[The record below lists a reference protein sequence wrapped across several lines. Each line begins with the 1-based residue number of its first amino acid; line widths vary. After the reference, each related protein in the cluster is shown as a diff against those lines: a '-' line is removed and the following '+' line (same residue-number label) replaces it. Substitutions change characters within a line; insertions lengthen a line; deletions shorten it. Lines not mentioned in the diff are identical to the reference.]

1 MSRKLARISVIA
13 ALLALVMAAVVPVS
27 SQSAGEIVPTITV
40 HSVTQAERP
49 VEYET
54 TRLVVENMRELGLD
68 VEHRAI
74 PWAQLIDEIWFSRT
88 EDSSVADSP
97 FQMTYWRMVGRP
109 ERADPDEFT
118 YNLFHS
124 SVRDGG
130 YNFIGYNNP
139 DYDVLAEM
147 QRVEV
152 DDKEARLDIIC
163 EAQQIIRNDMVNA
176 YFVHPLTPQLVN
188 TDAFNADTVVTQ
200 AGIGVHN
207 FWTWIGIEP
216 TGDDKSLITSTT
228 SFLNSFN
235 PLEIAGDAP
244 SRVTEMVWDRL
255 MRVSPIGAAELWA
268 AESVVW
274 EDPLN
279 VVVTL
284 REGMK
289 WHDGEDVLSDD
300 AAFSFLAALVGTTVI
315 KEEKGNFYAEF
326 RPEAADYHPFARNVA
341 NIEIIDDLSLR
352 FTLNAPSAAFET
364 SSLAK
369 LNLIP
374 KHIWE
379 PIISDLL
386 QSEADAD
393 SIQEEIPI
401 GSGPFKFVAYD
412 VNEFVLLEAFDDHW
426 ARPKIDT
433 WIMNVLPN
441 QEATVGQIQAGE
453 MNFLWEWPGDPGVL
467 QDIAAENEHL
477 DLFSAASIGFQYFA
491 FNVRYAPFD
500 DVTFRQA
507 VAHSIPQQFIIDNIY
522 NGFAAPADSF
532 VSVALEYWRQCD
544 DLPTYDYDIDGARAL
559 LADAGY
565 SWDDDG
571 RLQYPAE

>member
-1 MSRKLARISVIA
+1 MSRKLVSI
-13 ALLALVMAAVVPVS
+13 ALLALMMLALALPVTSQTMGEMVPP
-27 SQSAGEIVPTITV
+27 IIV

-49 VEYET
+49 IEYET
-54 TRLVVENMRELGLD
+54 TRLVVENMRELGLE

-74 PWAQLIDEIWFSRT
+74 PWAQLIDEIWYSRT
-88 EDSSVADSP
+88 VDSAAADRP
-97 FQMTYWRMVGRP
+97 FQMTHWRMVGRP
-109 ERADPDEFT
+109 ERSDPDEFT

-139 DYDVLAEM
+139 AYDALAEA

-152 DDKEARLDIIC
+152 GDREARLDIIC

-176 YFVHPLTPQLVN
+176 YFIHPLTPQVVN
-188 TDAFNADTVVTQ
+188 TAVFNPDSITTQ

-216 TGDDKSLITSTT
+216 TGDDKTLITSTT

-244 SRVTEMVWDRL
+244 SRVTEMTWDRL
-255 MRVSPIGAAELWA
+255 MRINPIGVPEPWA

-284 REGMK
+284 RAGMK
-289 WHDGEDVLSDD
+289 WHDGEDVQSDD
-300 AAFSFLAALVGTTVI
+300 AAYSFEAALAGTMQT
-315 KEEKGNFYAEF
+315 KEGEERFQ
-326 RPEAADYHPFARNVA
+326 PEAPDYYPFASNVA

-352 FTLNAPSAAFET
+352 FTLNTPSAAFET

-379 PIISDLL
+379 PIINDLL
-386 QSEADAD
+386 TQDDADVD

-401 GSGPFKFVAYD
+401 GSGPFKYVAFD
-412 VNEFVLLEAFDDHW
+412 VNEFVFLEAFDDHW
-426 ARPKIDT
+426 ARPQIDA

-441 QEATVGQIQAGE
+441 QEATLGQIQSGE

-467 QDIAAENEHL
+467 QNIVEENEHL
-477 DLFSAASIGFQYFA
+477 DLFSAISIGFNYFA

-507 VAHSIPQQFIIDNIY
+507 VAHTIPQEFIIDNIF
-522 NGFAAPADSF
+522 NGLAAPADSF
-532 VSVALEYWRQCD
+532 VSAALEYWRQCE
-544 DLPTYDYDIDGARAL
+544 DLPTYDFSIEGARAL
-559 LADAGY
+559 LEGAGY
-565 SWDDDG
+565 SWDDEG
-571 RLQYPAE
+571 RLHYPGN

>member
-1 MSRKLARISVIA
+1 MSRKLVSI
-13 ALLALVMAAVVPVS
+13 ALLALMMLALALPVTSQTMGEMVPP
-27 SQSAGEIVPTITV
+27 IIV

-49 VEYET
+49 IEYET
-54 TRLVVENMRELGLD
+54 TRLVVENMRELGLE

-74 PWAQLIDEIWFSRT
+74 PWAQLIDEIWYSRT
-88 EDSSVADSP
+88 VDSAAADRP
-97 FQMTYWRMVGRP
+97 FQMTHWRMVGRP
-109 ERADPDEFT
+109 ERSDPDEFT

-139 DYDVLAEM
+139 AYDALAEA

-152 DDKEARLDIIC
+152 GDREARLDIIC

-176 YFVHPLTPQLVN
+176 YFIHPLTPQVVN
-188 TDAFNADTVVTQ
+188 TAVFNPDSITTQ

-216 TGDDKSLITSTT
+216 TGDDKTLITSTT

-244 SRVTEMVWDRL
+244 SRVTEMTWDRL
-255 MRVSPIGAAELWA
+255 MRINPIGVPEPWA

-284 REGMK
+284 RAGMK
-289 WHDGEDVLSDD
+289 WHDGEDVQSDD
-300 AAFSFLAALVGTTVI
+300 AAYSFEAALAGTMQT
-315 KEEKGNFYAEF
+315 KEGEERFQ
-326 RPEAADYHPFARNVA
+326 PEAPDYYPFASNVA

-352 FTLNAPSAAFET
+352 FTLNTPSAAFET

-379 PIISDLL
+379 PIINDLL
-386 QSEADAD
+386 TQDDADVD

-401 GSGPFKFVAYD
+401 GSGPFKYVAFD
-412 VNEFVLLEAFDDHW
+412 VNEFVFLEAFDDHW
-426 ARPKIDT
+426 ARPQIDA

-441 QEATVGQIQAGE
+441 QEATLGQIQAGE

-467 QDIAAENEHL
+467 QNIVEENEHL
-477 DLFSAASIGFQYFA
+477 DLFSAISIGFNYFA

-507 VAHSIPQQFIIDNIY
+507 VAHTIPQEFIIDNIF
-522 NGFAAPADSF
+522 NGLAAPADSF
-532 VSVALEYWRQCD
+532 VSAALEYWRQCE
-544 DLPTYDYDIDGARAL
+544 DLPTYDFSIEGARAL
-559 LADAGY
+559 LEGAGY
-565 SWDDDG
+565 SWDDEG
-571 RLQYPAE
+571 RLHYPGN

>member
-1 MSRKLARISVIA
+1 MSKKLVSIA
-13 ALLALVMAAVVPVS
+13 VLTLMLLVLALPVTSQMMGEAVPP
-27 SQSAGEIVPTITV
+27 IIV

-49 VEYET
+49 IEYET
-54 TRLVVENMRELGLD
+54 TRLVVENMRELGLE

-74 PWAQLIDEIWFSRT
+74 PWAQLIDEIWYSRT
-88 EDSSVADSP
+88 EESSAADRP
-97 FQMTYWRMVGRP
+97 FQMTHWRMVGRP
-109 ERADPDEFT
+109 ERSDPDEFT

-139 DYDVLAEM
+139 EYDALAEA

-152 DDKEARLDIIC
+152 GDREARLDIIC
-163 EAQQIIRNDMVNA
+163 EAQRVIRNDMVNA
-176 YFVHPLTPQLVN
+176 YFIHPLTPQVVN
-188 TDAFNADTVVTQ
+188 TAVFNPDSITTQ

-216 TGDDKSLITSTT
+216 TSDEGKTLITSTT

-244 SRVTEMVWDRL
+244 SRVTEMTWDRL
-255 MRVSPIGAAELWA
+255 MRINPIGVPEPWA

-274 EDPLN
+274 EDSHN

-284 REGMK
+284 RAGMK
-289 WHDGEDVLSDD
+289 WHDGEDVQSDD
-300 AAFSFLAALVGTTVI
+300 AAYSFEAALAGTTQTDEDG
-315 KEEKGNFYAEF
+315 KEEF
-326 RPEAADYHPFARNVA
+326 RPEAPDYHPFARNVA

-352 FTLNAPSAAFET
+352 FTLHNPSAAFET

-379 PIISDLL
+379 PIINDLL
-386 QSEADAD
+386 ERDDADAD

-401 GSGPFKFVAYD
+401 GSGPFKYVAYD
-412 VNEFVLLEAFDDHW
+412 VNEFVFLEAFDDHW
-426 ARPKIDT
+426 ARPNIDA

-441 QEATVGQIQAGE
+441 QEATLGQIQAGE

-467 QDIAAENEHL
+467 QQIVADNEHL
-477 DLFSAASIGFQYFA
+477 DLFSAISIGMNYFA

-507 VAHSIPQQFIIDNIY
+507 IAHTIPQEFIIDNIF
-522 NGFAAPADSF
+522 NGLAAPADSF
-532 VSVALEYWRQCD
+532 VSAALEYWRQCD
-544 DLPTYDYDIDGARAL
+544 DLPTYDYSIDGARSL
-559 LADAGY
+559 LEGAGY
-565 SWDDDG
+565 SWDDEG
-571 RLQYPAE
+571 RLHYPGN

>member
-1 MSRKLARISVIA
+1 MMM
-13 ALLALVMAAVVPVS
+13 LALALPVTSQSMGEVVPP
-27 SQSAGEIVPTITV
+27 IIV

-49 VEYET
+49 IEYET
-54 TRLVVENMRELGLD
+54 TRLVVENMRELGLE

-74 PWAQLIDEIWFSRT
+74 PWAQLIDEIWYSRT
-88 EDSSVADSP
+88 EESSAADRP
-97 FQMTYWRMVGRP
+97 FQMTHWRMVGRP
-109 ERADPDEFT
+109 ERSDPDEFT

-139 DYDVLAEM
+139 EYDALAEA

-152 DDKEARLDIIC
+152 ADKEARLGIIC
-163 EAQQIIRNDMVNA
+163 EAQQVIRNDMVNA
-176 YFVHPLTPQLVN
+176 YFIHPLTPQVVN
-188 TDAFNADTVVTQ
+188 TAVFNPDSITTQ

-216 TGDDKSLITSTT
+216 TTDDKTLITSTT

-244 SRVTEMVWDRL
+244 SRVTEMTWDRL
-255 MRVSPIGAAELWA
+255 MRINPIGVPEPWA

-274 EDPLN
+274 EDSLN

-284 REGMK
+284 RAGMK
-289 WHDGEDVLSDD
+289 WHDGEDVQSDD
-300 AAFSFLAALVGTTVI
+300 AAYSFEAALAGTMQTREG
-315 KEEKGNFYAEF
+315 EERFV
-326 RPEAADYHPFARNVA
+326 PEAPDYFPFASNVA
-341 NIEIIDDLSLR
+341 NIEIIDELSLR
-352 FTLNAPSAAFET
+352 FTLNTPSAAFET

-374 KHIWE
+374 KHVWE
-379 PIISDLL
+379 PIINDLL
-386 QSEADAD
+386 TQEDADVD

-401 GSGPFKFVAYD
+401 GSGPFKYVAFD
-412 VNEFVLLEAFDDHW
+412 VNEFVFLEAFDDHW
-426 ARPKIDT
+426 ARPNIDA

-441 QEATVGQIQAGE
+441 QEATLGQIQAGE

-467 QDIAAENEHL
+467 QSIVDDNEHL
-477 DLFSAASIGFQYFA
+477 DLFSAISIGMNYFA

-500 DVTFRQA
+500 DVSFRQA
-507 VAHSIPQQFIIDNIY
+507 VAHTIPQQFIIDNIF
-522 NGFAAPADSF
+522 NGLAAPADSF
-532 VSVALEYWRQCD
+532 VSAALEYWRQCD
-544 DLPTYDYDIDGARAL
+544 DLPTYDFSIEGARAL
-559 LADAGY
+559 LEGAGY
-565 SWDDDG
+565 SWDDEG
-571 RLQYPAE
+571 RLHYPAG

>member
-1 MSRKLARISVIA
+1 MSRKLVSIVVLAMMLLV
-13 ALLALVMAAVVPVS
+13 LALPVT
-27 SQSAGEIVPTITV
+27 SQSMGEAVPAIIV

-49 VEYET
+49 IEYET
-54 TRLVVENMRELGLD
+54 TRLVVENMRELGLE

-74 PWAQLIDEIWFSRT
+74 PWAQLIDEIWYSRV
-88 EDSSVADSP
+88 EGEGRAERP
-97 FQMTYWRMVGRP
+97 FQMTHWRMVGRP
-109 ERADPDEFT
+109 ERSDPDEFT

-139 DYDVLAEM
+139 EYDALAEA

-152 DDKEARLDIIC
+152 GDREARLDIIC

-176 YFVHPLTPQLVN
+176 YFIHPLTPQVVN
-188 TDAFNADTVVTQ
+188 TAVFNPDSIVTQ

-216 TGDDKSLITSTT
+216 TSDGGKTLITSTT

-244 SRVTEMVWDRL
+244 SRVTEMTWDRL
-255 MRVSPIGAAELWA
+255 MRINPIGVPEPWA

-289 WHDGEDVLSDD
+289 WHDGEDVQSDD
-300 AAFSFLAALVGTTVI
+300 AAYSFEAALAGTTQTDEDG
-315 KEEKGNFYAEF
+315 KEEF
-326 RPEAADYHPFARNVA
+326 RPEAPDYHPFARNVA

-352 FTLNAPSAAFET
+352 FTLKTPSAAFET

-379 PIISDLL
+379 PIIDDLL
-386 QSEADAD
+386 TRDDADAD

-401 GSGPFKFVAYD
+401 GSGPFKYVAFD
-412 VNEFVLLEAFDDHW
+412 VNEFVYLEAFDDHW
-426 ARPKIDT
+426 ARPKIDA

-441 QEATVGQIQAGE
+441 QEATLGQIQAGE

-467 QDIAAENEHL
+467 QQIVDDNEHL
-477 DLFSAASIGFQYFA
+477 DLFSAISIGMNYFA

-507 VAHSIPQQFIIDNIY
+507 IAHTIPQEFIIDNIF
-522 NGFAAPADSF
+522 NGLAAPADSF
-532 VSVALEYWRQCD
+532 VSAALEYWRQCD
-544 DLPTYDYDIDGARAL
+544 DLPSYDFNIEGARAL
-559 LADAGY
+559 LEGAGY
-565 SWDDDG
+565 SWDDEG
-571 RLQYPAE
+571 RLHYPGN

>member
-1 MSRKLARISVIA
+1 MARKILGIS
-13 ALLALVMAAVVPVS
+13 ALLALLLSIGLVPAS
-27 SQSAGEIVPTITV
+27 SQSMGEAVPAIIVR
-40 HSVTQAERP
+40 SVTQAERP
-49 VEYET
+49 IEYET

-68 VEHRAI
+68 VEHRAV
-74 PWAQLIDEIWFSRT
+74 PWAQLIDEIWYTRT
-88 EDSSVADSP
+88 GDDAWE
-97 FQMTYWRMVGRP
+97 MTYWRMVGRP
-109 ERADPDEFT
+109 ERSDPDEFT

-139 DYDVLAEM
+139 EYDALAEA

-152 DDKEARLDIIC
+152 ADKAARLDIIC

-176 YFVHPLTPQLVN
+176 YFVHPLTPQVVN
-188 TDAFNADTVVTQ
+188 TQVFNPDSVVTQ

-216 TGDDKSLITSTT
+216 TGDDKTLITSTT

-235 PLEIAGDAP
+235 PLDIAGDAP
-244 SRVTEMVWDRL
+244 SRVTEMTWDRL
-255 MRVSPIGAAELWA
+255 MRINPIGVAEPWA
-268 AESVVW
+268 AEKVTW
-274 EDPLN
+274 EDSLN

-284 REGMK
+284 REGMT
-289 WHDGEDVLSDD
+289 WHDGEPVTSED
-300 AAFSFLAALVGTTVI
+300 AAYTFEAALAGTTQTD
-315 KEEKGNFYAEF
+315 EDGNESFRAEA
-326 RPEAADYHPFARNVA
+326 PDYYPFARNVA
-341 NIEIIDDLSLR
+341 NIEIIDELNVR
-352 FTLNAPSAAFET
+352 YTLHSPSAAFET

-374 KHIWE
+374 EHIWR
-379 PIISDLL
+379 PIIEDLL
-386 QSEADAD
+386 TKDDADVD
-393 SIQEEIPI
+393 SIQEDIPI
-401 GSGPFKFVAYD
+401 GSGPFKYVAFD

-426 ARPKIDT
+426 ARPKIDA
-433 WIMNVLPN
+433 WLMNVLPN
-441 QEATVGQIQAGE
+441 QEATLGQIQSGE

-467 QDIAAENEHL
+467 QDIVDSNEQL
-477 DLFSAASIGFQYFA
+477 GLFSATSIGFQYFA

-500 DVTFRQA
+500 DMSFRQA
-507 VAHSIPQQFIIDNIY
+507 VAHVIPQQFIIDNIY

-532 VSVALEYWRQCD
+532 VSAALEYWRQCD
-544 DLPTYDYDIDGARAL
+544 DLPSYDYTIEGARQL

-571 RLQYPAE
+571 LLHYPGG

>member
-1 MSRKLARISVIA
+1 MSRKLVSIA
-13 ALLALVMAAVVPVS
+13 VLAMMLLAIAIPAS
-27 SQSAGEIVPTITV
+27 SQMMGEAVPPIIV

-49 VEYET
+49 IEYET
-54 TRLVVENMRELGLD
+54 TRLVVENMRELGLE

-74 PWAQLIDEIWFSRT
+74 PWAQLIDEIWYSRT
-88 EDSSVADSP
+88 EESSAADRP
-97 FQMTYWRMVGRP
+97 FQMTHWRMVGRP
-109 ERADPDEFT
+109 ERSDPDEFT

-139 DYDVLAEM
+139 DYDALAEA

-152 DDKEARLDIIC
+152 ADKEARLDIIC

-176 YFVHPLTPQLVN
+176 YFIHPLTPQVVN
-188 TDAFNADTVVTQ
+188 TAVFNPDSITTQ

-216 TGDDKSLITSTT
+216 TADEGKTLITSTT

-244 SRVTEMVWDRL
+244 SRVTEMTWDRL
-255 MRVSPIGAAELWA
+255 MRINPIGVPEPWA

-284 REGMK
+284 RAGMK
-289 WHDGEDVLSDD
+289 WHDGEDVQSDD
-300 AAFSFLAALVGTTVI
+300 AAYSFEAALAGTTQVDEDG
-315 KEEKGNFYAEF
+315 KEEF
-326 RPEAADYHPFARNVA
+326 RPEAPDYHPFARNVA
-341 NIEIIDDLSLR
+341 EIEIIDDLSLR
-352 FTLNAPSAAFET
+352 FTLNTPSAAFET

-379 PIISDLL
+379 PIINDLL
-386 QSEADAD
+386 ERDDADAD

-401 GSGPFKFVAYD
+401 GSGPFKYVAYD
-412 VNEFVLLEAFDDHW
+412 VNEFVFLEAFDDHW
-426 ARPKIDT
+426 ARPNIDA

-441 QEATVGQIQAGE
+441 QEATLGQIQAGE

-467 QDIAAENEHL
+467 QQIVADNEHL
-477 DLFSAASIGFQYFA
+477 DLFSAISIGFNYFA

-507 VAHSIPQQFIIDNIY
+507 VAHTIPQEFIIDNMF
-522 NGFAAPADSF
+522 NGLAAPADSF
-532 VSVALEYWRQCD
+532 VSAALEYWRQCD
-544 DLPTYDYDIDGARAL
+544 DLPTYEYSIEGARAL
-559 LADAGY
+559 LEGAGY

-571 RLQYPAE
+571 RLHYPGN

>member
-1 MSRKLARISVIA
+1 MSRKLVSLFVLLLM
-13 ALLALVMAAVVPVS
+13 LLALAIPAA
-27 SQSAGEIVPTITV
+27 SQTSGEMVPTIIV

-49 VEYET
+49 IEYET
-54 TRLVVENMRELGLD
+54 TRLVVENMRELGLE

-74 PWAQLIDEIWFSRT
+74 PWAQMIDEIWFSRT
-88 EDSSVADSP
+88 VDSAVADRP
-97 FQMTYWRMVGRP
+97 FQMTHWRMVGRP
-109 ERADPDEFT
+109 ERSDPDEFT

-139 DYDVLAEM
+139 EYDALAEA

-152 DDKEARLDIIC
+152 ADKEARLDIIC
-163 EAQQIIRNDMVNA
+163 EAQTIIRNDMVNA
-176 YFVHPLTPQLVN
+176 YFIHPLTPQVVN
-188 TDAFNADTVVTQ
+188 TSAFNPDSITTQ

-216 TGDDKSLITSTT
+216 TGDDKTLITSTT
-228 SFLNSFN
+228 SFLNNFN

-244 SRVTEMVWDRL
+244 SRVTEMTWDRL
-255 MRVSPIGAAELWA
+255 MRINPIGVAEPWA

-284 REGMK
+284 RAGMK
-289 WHDGEDVLSDD
+289 WHDGEDVQSDD
-300 AAFSFLAALVGTTVI
+300 AAYSFEAALAGTTQTD
-315 KEEKGNFYAEF
+315 EDGNESFRAEA
-326 RPEAADYHPFARNVA
+326 PDYYPFARNVDS
-341 NIEIIDDLSLR
+341 IEIIDDLSLR
-352 FTLNAPSAAFET
+352 FTLKTPSAAFET

-369 LNLIP
+369 LNLLP

-379 PIISDLL
+379 PIINDLL
-386 QSEADAD
+386 EQDDAD
-393 SIQEEIPI
+393 VNSIQEEIPI
-401 GSGPFKFVAYD
+401 GSGPFKYVAYD

-433 WIMNVLPN
+433 WLMNVLPN
-441 QEATVGQIQAGE
+441 QEATLGQIQSGE

-467 QDIAAENEHL
+467 QNIVDENEHL
-477 DLFSAASIGFQYFA
+477 DIFSAISIGFNYFA

-507 VAHSIPQQFIIDNIY
+507 VAHTIPQEFIIDNIF
-522 NGFAAPADSF
+522 NGLAAPADSF
-532 VSVALEYWRQCD
+532 VSAALEYWRQCD
-544 DLPTYDYDIDGARAL
+544 DLPTYDYSIDGAREL
-559 LADAGY
+559 LAGAGY

-571 RLQYPAE
+571 RLLYP

>member
-1 MSRKLARISVIA
+1 MTRKLLGLG
-13 ALLALVMAAVVPVS
+13 ALLALLLVIGLLPAS
-27 SQSAGEIVPTITV
+27 SQSMGEAVPTIV
-40 HSVTQAERP
+40 VRSVTQAERP
-49 VEYET
+49 IEYET

-68 VEHRAI
+68 VEHRAV
-74 PWAQLIDEIWFSRT
+74 PWAQLIDEVWYTRT
-88 EDSSVADSP
+88 GDDAWE
-97 FQMTYWRMVGRP
+97 MTYWRMVGRP
-109 ERADPDEFT
+109 ERSDPDEFT

-139 DYDVLAEM
+139 DYDSLAEA

-152 DDKEARLDIIC
+152 ADKEARLDIIC

-176 YFVHPLTPQLVN
+176 YFVHPLTPQVVN
-188 TDAFNADTVVTQ
+188 TQVFNPDSVVTQ

-216 TGDDKSLITSTT
+216 TGDETTLTTSTT

-244 SRVTEMVWDRL
+244 SRVTEMTWDRL
-255 MRVSPIGAAELWA
+255 MRINPIGVAEPWA
-268 AESVVW
+268 AEKVTW

-284 REGMK
+284 REGMT
-289 WHDGEDVLSDD
+289 WHDGEPVTAED
-300 AAFSFLAALVGTTVI
+300 AAYTFEAALAGTTQTD
-315 KEEKGNFYAEF
+315 EDGNESFRAEA
-326 RPEAADYHPFARNVA
+326 PDYYPFARNVA
-341 NIEIIDDLSLR
+341 NIEIIDDLNVR
-352 FTLNAPSAAFET
+352 YTLHTPSAAFET

-374 KHIWE
+374 EHVWR
-379 PIISDLL
+379 PIIEDLL
-386 QSEADAD
+386 TKDDADVD

-401 GSGPFKFVAYD
+401 GSGPFKYVAFD

-426 ARPKIDT
+426 ARPKIDA
-433 WIMNVLPN
+433 WLMNVLPN
-441 QEATVGQIQAGE
+441 QEATLGQIQSGE

-467 QDIAAENEHL
+467 QDIVDSNEQL
-477 DLFSAASIGFQYFA
+477 DLFSAISIGFQYFA
-491 FNVRYAPFD
+491 FNVRYEPFD
-500 DVTFRQA
+500 DVNFRQA
-507 VAHSIPQQFIIDNIY
+507 VAHVIPQQFIIDNIY

-532 VSVALEYWRQCD
+532 VSAALEYWRQCD
-544 DLPTYDYDIDGARAL
+544 DLPTYDFSIDGARDL
-559 LADAGY
+559 LSSAGY

-571 RLQYPAE
+571 RLLYP

>member
-1 MSRKLARISVIA
+1 MSRKLVSIA
-13 ALLALVMAAVVPVS
+13 VLAMMMLVLALPAA
-27 SQSAGEIVPTITV
+27 SQSMGEMVPPIIV

-74 PWAQLIDEIWFSRT
+74 PWAQMIPEIWFSRT
-88 EDSSVADSP
+88 EDSAVADRP

-109 ERADPDEFT
+109 ERSDPDEFT

-139 DYDVLAEM
+139 EYDALAEA
-147 QRVEV
+147 QRAEV
-152 DDKEARLDIIC
+152 FDMEARLDIIC
-163 EAQQIIRNDMVNA
+163 EAQRVIRNDMINA
-176 YFVHPLTPQLVN
+176 YFIHPLTPQVVN
-188 TDAFNADTVVTQ
+188 TAYFNPDSIVSQ
-200 AGIGVHN
+200 AGIGIHN
-207 FWTWIGIEP
+207 FWTWMGIEP
-216 TGDDKSLITSTT
+216 TGDDKTLITSTT

-255 MRVSPIGAAELWA
+255 MRINPDGAPELWA

-279 VVVTL
+279 IVVTL

-300 AAFSFLAALVGTTVI
+300 AAYTFEAALAGTI
-315 KEEKGNFYAEF
+315 QEKDGEEKFV
-326 RPEAADYHPFARNVA
+326 PEAPDYYPFARNIA

-352 FTLNAPSAAFET
+352 FTLHSPSAAFET

-379 PIISDLL
+379 PIINDLL
-386 QSEADAD
+386 TQPDADAE
-393 SIQEEIPI
+393 SIQEELPI
-401 GSGPFKFVAYD
+401 GSGPFKFVAFD
-412 VNEFVLLEAFDDHW
+412 VNEFVFVEAFDDHW
-426 ARPKIDT
+426 ARPKIDA

-441 QEATVGQIQAGE
+441 QEATLGQIQSGE
-453 MNFLWEWPGDPGVL
+453 MNFLWEWPGDPSVL
-467 QDIAAENEHL
+467 EQIVDDNEQL
-477 DLFSAASIGFQYFA
+477 DLYSAISMGFNYFA

-507 VAHSIPQQFIIDNIY
+507 VAHTIPQQFIIDNIY
-522 NGFAAPADSF
+522 NGMAVPADSF
-532 VSVALEYWRQCD
+532 VSAALEYWRQCD
-544 DLPTYDYDIDGARAL
+544 DLPTYDYSIEGARAL
-559 LADAGY
+559 LEGAGY

-571 RLQYPAE
+571 RLHYPGG

>member
-1 MSRKLARISVIA
+1 MTRKILGLS
-13 ALLALVMAAVVPVS
+13 ALLVLLLSIGLAPAS
-27 SQSAGEIVPTITV
+27 SQSMGEMVPPIIVR
-40 HSVTQAERP
+40 SVTQAERP
-49 VEYET
+49 IEYET

-68 VEHRAI
+68 VEHRAV
-74 PWAQLIDEIWFSRT
+74 PWAQLIDEIWYTRT
-88 EDSSVADSP
+88 GDDAWE
-97 FQMTYWRMVGRP
+97 MTYWRMVGRP
-109 ERADPDEFT
+109 ERSDPDEFT

-139 DYDVLAEM
+139 DYDSLAEA

-152 DDKEARLDIIC
+152 ADKEARLDIIC

-176 YFVHPLTPQLVN
+176 YFVHPLTPQVVN
-188 TDAFNADTVVTQ
+188 TQVFNPESVVTQ

-216 TGDDKSLITSTT
+216 TGDETTLTTSTT

-244 SRVTEMVWDRL
+244 SRVTEMTWDRL
-255 MRVSPIGAAELWA
+255 MRINPIGVAEPWA
-268 AESVVW
+268 AEKVTW
-274 EDPLN
+274 EDSLN

-284 REGMK
+284 REGMT
-289 WHDGEDVLSDD
+289 WHDGEPVTSED
-300 AAFSFLAALVGTTVI
+300 AAYTFEAALAGTTQTD
-315 KEEKGNFYAEF
+315 EDGNESFRAEA
-326 RPEAADYHPFARNVA
+326 PDYYPFARNVA
-341 NIEIIDDLSLR
+341 NIEIIDDLNVR
-352 FTLNAPSAAFET
+352 YTLHTPSAAFET

-374 KHIWE
+374 EHVWR
-379 PIISDLL
+379 PIIEDLL
-386 QSEADAD
+386 TKDDADVD
-393 SIQEEIPI
+393 SIQEDIPI
-401 GSGPFKFVAYD
+401 GSGPFKYVAFD

-426 ARPKIDT
+426 ARPKIDA
-433 WIMNVLPN
+433 WLMNVLPN
-441 QEATVGQIQAGE
+441 QEATLGQIQSGE

-467 QDIAAENEHL
+467 QDIVDSNEQL
-477 DLFSAASIGFQYFA
+477 DLFSAISIGFQYFA
-491 FNVRYAPFD
+491 FNVRYEPFD
-500 DVTFRQA
+500 DVNFRQA
-507 VAHSIPQQFIIDNIY
+507 VAHVIPQQFIIDNIY

-532 VSVALEYWRQCD
+532 VSAALEYWRQCD
-544 DLPTYDYDIDGARAL
+544 DLPTYDFSIEGARQL

-571 RLQYPAE
+571 RLHYPGG

>member
-1 MSRKLARISVIA
+1 MSRKLVSI
-13 ALLALVMAAVVPVS
+13 ALLALMMLALALPVTSQTMGEMVPP
-27 SQSAGEIVPTITV
+27 IIV

-49 VEYET
+49 IEYET
-54 TRLVVENMRELGLD
+54 TRLVVENMRELGLE

-74 PWAQLIDEIWFSRT
+74 PWAQLIDEIWYSRT
-88 EDSSVADSP
+88 VDSAAADRP
-97 FQMTYWRMVGRP
+97 FQMTHWRMVGRP
-109 ERADPDEFT
+109 ERSDPDEFT

-139 DYDVLAEM
+139 AYDALAEA

-152 DDKEARLDIIC
+152 GDREARLDIIC

-176 YFVHPLTPQLVN
+176 YFIHPLTPQVVN
-188 TDAFNADTVVTQ
+188 TSVFNPDSITTQ

-216 TGDDKSLITSTT
+216 TAEEGKTLITSTT

-244 SRVTEMVWDRL
+244 SRVTEMTWDRL
-255 MRVSPIGAAELWA
+255 MRINPIGVPEPWA

-284 REGMK
+284 RAGMK
-289 WHDGEDVLSDD
+289 WHDGEDVQSDD
-300 AAFSFLAALVGTTVI
+300 AAYSFEAALAGTMQT
-315 KEEKGNFYAEF
+315 KEGEERFQ
-326 RPEAADYHPFARNVA
+326 PEAPDYYPFASNVA

-352 FTLNAPSAAFET
+352 FTLNTPSAAFET

-379 PIISDLL
+379 PIINDLL
-386 QSEADAD
+386 TRDDADVD

-401 GSGPFKFVAYD
+401 GSGPFKYVAFD
-412 VNEFVLLEAFDDHW
+412 VNEFVFLEAFDDHW
-426 ARPKIDT
+426 ARPQIDA

-441 QEATVGQIQAGE
+441 QEATLGQIQAGE

-467 QDIAAENEHL
+467 QNIVEENEHL
-477 DLFSAASIGFQYFA
+477 DLFSAISIGFNYFA

-507 VAHSIPQQFIIDNIY
+507 VAHTIPQEFIIDNIF
-522 NGFAAPADSF
+522 NGLAAPADSF
-532 VSVALEYWRQCD
+532 VSAALEYWRQCE
-544 DLPTYDYDIDGARAL
+544 DLPTYDFSIEGARAL
-559 LADAGY
+559 LEGAGY
-565 SWDDDG
+565 SWDDEG
-571 RLQYPAE
+571 RLHYPGN